1 MQWSHLSGKDYNPIS
16 ASRPGTD
23 NPTSAVPAGL
33 YQFEIGT
40 NYYGGPGNV
49 YKTPTF
55 PMLLRMGVFNNT
67 ELQVGYSNKYATLG
81 LLYGGISFI
90 NGLENSIHFTTSL
103 LMPIDGISS
112 TDNSDSLTEFSVHLP
127 ISYSFQ
133 NGFSV
138 WGQVAETVFNNDKLD
153 PIRKYSM
160 ALGSRLGNK
169 TNWFFEAYKSQIIGN
184 EIPIENIPISIDF
197 GITYLVENNIQ
208 FDLSMGLTFQKD
220 DSYYIETERFI
231 EWGLSF
237 RLPE

>member
-1 MQWSHLSGKDYNPIS
+1 
-16 ASRPGTD
+16 
-23 NPTSAVPAGL
+23 
-33 YQFEIGT
+33 
-40 NYYGGPGNV
+40 
-49 YKTPTF
+49 
-55 PMLLRMGVFNNT
+55 MLLRMGVFNNT
-67 ELQVGYSNKYATLG
+67 ELQMGYSNKYATLG

-90 NGLENSIHFTTSL
+90 NGLENSIHITTSL
-103 LMPIDGISS
+103 LMPMDGISS
-112 TDNSDSLTEFSVHLP
+112 TDNSDSLTEFSVYLP

-153 PIRKYSM
+153 PIIKYSM
-160 ALGSRLGNK
+160 ALGSRVGNK
-169 TNWFFEAYKSQIIGN
+169 TNWFFEAYKSQTIGN
-184 EIPIENIPISIDF
+184 ESPIENIPISIDF
-197 GITYLVENNIQ
+197 CITYLVENNIQ